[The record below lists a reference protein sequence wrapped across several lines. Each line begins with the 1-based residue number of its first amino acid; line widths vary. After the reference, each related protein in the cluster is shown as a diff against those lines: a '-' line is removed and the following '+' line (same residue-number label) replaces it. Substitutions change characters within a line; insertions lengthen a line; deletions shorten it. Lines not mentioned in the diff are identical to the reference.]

1 MFEQLLMQVVQESFA
16 SSASNLIIAITGLA
30 GAIGGILLALSGYMK
45 AGKAKDFAIS
55 AGQIGQMANQK
66 ATEAKDRIAT
76 GLDAIYQLAPE
87 EQKKVLNE
95 TIPRLD
101 KLRQE
106 VQAGTAQVERI
117 NSVIPEF
124 NSNNLN
130 VPREKFNTKP
140 NAIGT

>member
-1 MFEQLLMQVVQESFA
+1 MMQVVQESFGT
-16 SSASNLIIAITGLA
+16 SATNLIVAITGLA
-30 GAIGGILLALSGYMK
+30 GAIGGILLAVGGYMK

-76 GLDAIYQLAPE
+76 GLDAVYQLAPE

-101 KLRQE
+101 RLRKE
-106 VQAGTAQVERI
+106 VEAGTAQVERI
-117 NSVIPEF
+117 NSIIPEF
-124 NSNNLN
+124 NANNLD
-130 VPREKFNTKP
+130 VPREKFQTKP
-140 NAIGT
+140 STIGSGINQ